1 MTYDEL
7 NELYIDATNEIA
19 TLKDESKALDKKLTN
34 LVLDLGWDCQRMS
47 QSGIETYN
55 RLCKILNIEEYY
67 DEPSD
72 DKRFDDA
79 DGVVYENE

>member
-1 MTYDEL
+1 MKSNTVEQIRD
-7 NELYIDATNEIA
+7 
-19 TLKDESKALDKKLTN
+19 

-55 RLCKILNIEEYY
+55 RLCKILNIEEYI
-67 DEPSD
+67 DDSGWTAEKFEPAD